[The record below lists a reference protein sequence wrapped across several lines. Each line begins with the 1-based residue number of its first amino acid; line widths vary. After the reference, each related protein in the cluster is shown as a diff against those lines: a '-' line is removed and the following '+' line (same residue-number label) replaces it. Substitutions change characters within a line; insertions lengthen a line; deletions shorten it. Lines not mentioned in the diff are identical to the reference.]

1 MKKAKRMKPKPK
13 RNFRLNIKKVIASAM
28 LLSMIF
34 TFIGAATAGIYPP
47 ATTAISTEPEVVSI
61 EPTVTVEET
70 ITPVIEEAVVVENYI
85 TKYTTTGLNIR
96 KGPGT
101 EYEIVKTVGIN
112 TELQMLEG
120 SEDNNWV
127 IIKLNDVKYYVNSKY
142 LSNEKTVIKSTTT
155 SRGAV
160 QDRPS
165 TAAAGDCVGYY
176 TLTYYCSCS
185 KCCGKTNGITAWGT
199 KATAGRTIATSKQF
213 AFGTKLIIN
222 GHEYTVEDRGG
233 AIQGNKI
240 DVYVNSHSEALKL
253 GVKKNVPVYMSK

>member
-1 MKKAKRMKPKPK
+1 MSKAKRMKPKPK

-28 LLSMIF
+28 LMSMII
-34 TFIGAATAGIYPP
+34 TLIGAATAGIYPP
-47 ATTAISTEPEVVSI
+47 ATTAISVEPEVVVVST
-61 EPTVTVEET
+61 EPEIVVEET
-70 ITPVIEEAVVVENYI
+70 ITPAVEVVEAPEVYI
-85 TKYTTTGLNIR
+85 TKYTTTSLNIR

-101 EYEIVKTVGIN
+101 EYEIAKVVSLN
-112 TELQMLEG
+112 TELQVLEG
-120 SEDNNWV
+120 SEADNWV
-127 IIKLNDVKYYVNSKY
+127 VIKLNEEKYYVNSKY
-142 LSNEKTVIKSTTT
+142 LSNEKTVVKTT
-155 SRGAV
+155 SRSAV

-176 TLTYYCSCS
+176 TLTYYCSCA

-199 KATAGRTIATSKQF
+199 KATAGRTIATSKEF

-240 DVYVNSHSEALKL
+240 DVYVDSHSEALKL
-253 GVKKNVPVYMSK
+253 GVKKNVPVYIGK